1 MKGFLRECRGEGE
14 GQGRRKWVG
23 ALQLFPD
30 VFRACLTSGWT
41 SVYLRP
47 CFRSAQRELAAAAS
61 ASLMA
66 SPADVPSVLT
76 NHRGPAHQEHYN
88 PRFASGV
95 HVYHEREHRFSLFA
109 AAAGFRK

>member
-1 MKGFLRECRGEGE
+1 M
-14 GQGRRKWVG
+14 QGGGAAEEQVG
-23 ALQLFPD
+23 GVGWALQLFPD
-30 VFRACLTSGWT
+30 VFRACLTSGRT
-41 SVYLRP
+41 NVYLRERARV
-47 CFRSAQRELAAAAS
+47 FRSAQRELAAAAS

-88 PRFASGV
+88 PRFASRV